1 MYTIFASILNALVG
15 LVRLVIFCRKTEKD
29 MTEKDM
35 FEELDFVME
44 SALYSGWGHEI
55 APKDVRKWFASLP
68 PKYNDP
74 KYYNLKVHVYRKMK
88 ADGRLVHI
96 FDFPSRRKKT
106 E

>member
-1 MYTIFASILNALVG
+1 
-15 LVRLVIFCRKTEKD
+15 
-29 MTEKDM
+29 M

-44 SALYSGWGHEI
+44 SALYSRWGHEI

-68 PKYNDP
+68 QKYNDP

-96 FDFPSRRKKT
+96 FDVPAPRKKT